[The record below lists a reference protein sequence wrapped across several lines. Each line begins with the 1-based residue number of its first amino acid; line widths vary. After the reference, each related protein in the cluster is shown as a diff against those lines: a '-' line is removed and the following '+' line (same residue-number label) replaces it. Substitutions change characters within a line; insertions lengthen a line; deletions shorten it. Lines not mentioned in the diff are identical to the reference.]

1 MQANAAAS
9 ARLEEVLSEE
19 RQQLANDRRS
29 LLSQISS
36 LVTAQGVAQD
46 LRLSTKINAV
56 QKDIISSKVAFESSR
71 AKYSEGMDSWNEKET
86 SLVGEVLRSRETLKS
101 KLKEDWV
108 VSLRL
113 KTPSN
118 FVLTFSKT
126 ANKHNASLQT
136 ATKSVH
142 EETIRIV
149 DNQMKDV
156 GLQMQ
161 ALDDFVARARS
172 QNAQHHDT
180 HSVSLDGLLTT
191 VRSSYGN
198 ISNHFT
204 CTYERVRELGV
215 EMSDKTNTLGE
226 TLSQVD
232 TTIRQPLAELRS
244 NIAMTTLQEY
254 IPTGET
260 PQKIQY
266 QYPTEL
272 PRTDAHE
279 TLLAALRRPKSH
291 SFSSS
296 PTKTIPV
303 VFNDTPT
310 QPMSDFT
317 LHSAAGHLQTPTST
331 LGLREIDA
339 NINAGSLSSSVESA
353 ASTLMGDA
361 TGKIPLLKRSATG
374 TGIKPPRSM
383 KKPAVVA
390 LEGRENSMVP
400 SFSQSTG
407 RRRSPRTG

>member
-9 ARLEEVLSEE
+9 ARLDAVLTEE
-19 RQQLANDRRS
+19 RQQLAADRRN

-36 LVTAQGVAQD
+36 LITAQGDAQD
-46 LRLSTKINAV
+46 LRLRAKITEV
-56 QKDIISSKVAFESSR
+56 QKEIISSKDTFEASR
-71 AKYSEGMDSWNEKET
+71 AKYSESMDSWNDKEA

-108 VSLRL
+108 VGVHPGPNL
-113 KTPSN
+113 
-118 FVLTFSKT
+118 FILTFFQT

-180 HSVSLDGLLTT
+180 HSKSLHSLLTT

-198 ISNHFT
+198 ISDHFT
-204 CTYERVRELGV
+204 SSYERVRDLGV
-215 EMSDKTNTLGE
+215 EMSEKTETLGE

-232 TTIRQPLAELRS
+232 ATLRQPLAELRS
-244 NIAMTTLQEY
+244 NIAMTTLHEY

-266 QYPTEL
+266 QYPTEF
-272 PRTDAHE
+272 PRTEAHE
-279 TLLAALRRPKSH
+279 TLLAALRRPKSA
-291 SFSSS
+291 SFSAS
-296 PTKTIPV
+296 PTKMIPV
-303 VFNDTPT
+303 VFNDSPT
-310 QPMSDFT
+310 QSTSDFT
-317 LHSAAGHLQTPTST
+317 LHSTAGPLQTPTSV

-339 NINAGSLSSSVESA
+339 NVNAGSLTSSAESA
-353 ASTLMGDA
+353 ASTLTGDS
-361 TGKIPLLKRSATG
+361 TGKIPLLKRSANG
-374 TGIKPPRSM
+374 TGIKPPKSI

-390 LEGRENSMVP
+390 LERRENSTVP

>member
-1 MQANAAAS
+1 MFI
-9 ARLEEVLSEE
+9 
-19 RQQLANDRRS
+19 
-29 LLSQISS
+29 LL
-36 LVTAQGVAQD
+36 
-46 LRLSTKINAV
+46 
-56 QKDIISSKVAFESSR
+56 FFF
-71 AKYSEGMDSWNEKET
+71 M
-86 SLVGEVLRSRETLKS
+86 
-101 KLKEDWV
+101 
-108 VSLRL
+108 
-113 KTPSN
+113 
-118 FVLTFSKT
+118 LTFQT
-126 ANKHNASLQT
+126 ANKHNASLQA

-172 QNAQHHDT
+172 QNAQHHDV
-180 HSVSLDGLLTT
+180 HSQSLHGLLTT
-191 VRSSYGN
+191 VRSSYSN
-198 ISNHFT
+198 IGNHFT
-204 CTYERVRELGV
+204 STYERVRELGV
-215 EMSDKTNTLGE
+215 EMSEKTGTLGE

-232 TTIRQPLAELRS
+232 STLRQPLAELRS

-272 PRTDAHE
+272 PRTEAHD
-279 TLLAALRRPKSH
+279 TLLATLRRPKSA
-291 SFSSS
+291 SFSAS

-303 VFNDTPT
+303 VFNDSPT
-310 QPMSDFT
+310 QSTFNFT
-317 LHSAAGHLQTPTST
+317 LHSAAGPLQTPTSI

-339 NINAGSLSSSVESA
+339 NINASSLTSSAESA
-353 ASTLMGDA
+353 ASTLAGDA
-361 TGKIPLLKRSATG
+361 TGKIPLLKRSVTG
-374 TGIKPPRSM
+374 TGIKPPRSI